1 MKITLNERKFD
12 EQVYEASEDIAS
24 YLLSIKKSF
33 ESDSNV
39 IISFLDDRILSS
51 YKDQDN
57 YKFISISELNNIAR
71 KTYPDW
77 PNIESLIFI
86 IDNKYMPYG
95 ASFSTIGDEFNSYSI
110 KVKNN
115 KGKINLTHLKHEVVH
130 MIEFH
135 YDKQKNNDKRM
146 EQVYD
151 GTKEEENLRYVN
163 SAHEINARLRHVF
176 DYKEV
181 KSIISDKKYN
191 INQVVKYIYDIFM
204 DKSDDILL
212 PKHEKRVKSRIYELV
227 VYLRNK
233 NNVSINESIRKNKI
247 KTYYDS
253 IYRKKRSND
262 DAFIPRTCTKIE
274 EIKECYNFVD
284 TLFRI
289 YPDRYSK
296 DNVEEYVLRFYP
308 YSSEGWLYYYN
319 HPEYYDRAKPIRK
332 GYGEFDEDVMNN
344 FDIPPTKWTQTPSW
358 MKMPKDEGAWVDPYE
373 DQGLP
378 RFDR

>member
-51 YKDQDN
+51 YKGQDN
-57 YKFISISELNNIAR
+57 YKFVSISELNSIAR
-71 KTYPDW
+71 KTYADW

-86 IDNKYMPYG
+86 IETGYMPIG
-95 ASFSTIGDEFNSYSI
+95 ASFATIGNDFNSYSI

-115 KGKINLTHLKHEVVH
+115 KGKVSSTYLKYEVVH

-135 YDKQKNNDKRM
+135 YYKQKNNDKRM
-146 EQVYD
+146 EQLYD
-151 GTKEEENLRYVN
+151 GTKEEENLKYVN
-163 SAHEINARLRHVF
+163 SAHEINARLKQVF
-176 DYKEV
+176 NYKEV
-181 KSIISDKKYN
+181 KNIISDEKYN
-191 INQVVKYIYDIFM
+191 INQIVKYIYDIFM

-212 PKHEKRVKSRIYELV
+212 PKHEKRVKSRMYELI

-233 NNVSINESIRKNKI
+233 NNISINESIRKNKI
-247 KTYYDS
+247 KYYYDS

-274 EIKECYNFVD
+274 DIKEGHNFVD

-289 YPDRYSK
+289 YPDRHSK

-319 HPEYYDRAKPIRK
+319 HPQYYDRAKPIRK
-332 GYGEFDEDVMNN
+332 GHGEFDEDVMNN

>member
-12 EQVYEASEDIAS
+12 EQVYEASDDIS
-24 YLLSIKKSF
+24 NYLLSIKKSF

-39 IISFLDDRILSS
+39 IISFLDDSILSS
-51 YKDQDN
+51 YENQDK
-57 YKFISISELNNIAR
+57 YKFVSISELNNIAR
-71 KTYPDW
+71 KTYSDW

-86 IDNKYMPYG
+86 IENGYLPFG
-95 ASFSTIGDEFNSYSI
+95 ASFSTIGNEFNSYSI

-135 YDKQKNNDKRM
+135 YDKQKNNDGRM
-146 EQVYD
+146 EQIYD
-151 GTKEEENLRYVN
+151 GTKEDENLKYVN
-163 SAHEINARLRHVF
+163 SPHEINARLRHVF

-181 KSIISDKKYN
+181 KSVISDKKYP
-191 INQVVKYIYDIFM
+191 INQALDYIYGIFI
-204 DKSDDILL
+204 DQSDDILL
-212 PKHEKRVKSRIYELV
+212 PKHEKRVKSRIYELI

-233 NNVSINESIRKNKI
+233 NNISINESIRKNKI

-262 DAFIPRTCTKIE
+262 DAFFPRTCTKVE
-274 EIKECYNFVD
+274 EVKEGYNFID

-296 DNVEEYVLRFYP
+296 NNVEEYVLRFYP

-332 GYGEFDEDVMNN
+332 GHGEFDEDVMNN